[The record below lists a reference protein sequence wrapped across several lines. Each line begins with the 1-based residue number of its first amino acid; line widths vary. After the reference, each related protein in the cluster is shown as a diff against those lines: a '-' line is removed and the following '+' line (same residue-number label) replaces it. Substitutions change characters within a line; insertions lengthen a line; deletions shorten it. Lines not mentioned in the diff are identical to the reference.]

1 MLEIGVNHKSK
12 TTILRLMRLSTAGR
26 NLKINILVF
35 KKKAY
40 CSAKSNSGGSNLI
53 GLLSTLMSSPLL
65 VLDNLKVRKSIQIK
79 DPIKQYIFYG

>member
-1 MLEIGVNHKSK
+1 
-12 TTILRLMRLSTAGR
+12 MRLPTAGR
-26 NLKINILVF
+26 NLKINNLVF
-35 KKKAY
+35 KEKKAY

-79 DPIKQYIFYG
+79 DDIK